1 VKIVKLITSG
11 FVALT
16 ALLWFP
22 SSSLS
27 QGGASAPPCNCT
39 GDKKDLESRINQL
52 NAVDKEFDRLIKE
65 WSTPARKDV
74 TLDPTIRD
82 NIKGSLGFAL
92 SVAKTPGARAFGGNT
107 PDHNCE
113 STYDTEGTPTP
124 CMKAG
129 LIDHEAVHKKVCDA
143 KKNALGNWRYSQ
155 KVVDYL
161 KEDQQAYRA
170 EKAKLESEY
179 NRLKASCN
187 QFTKLDRYQM
197 LQEAQLLA
205 QRERLESAGNRL
217 KFVAEALN

>member
-1 VKIVKLITSG
+1 MKIVKLIVCG
-11 FVALT
+11 LVALT

-22 SSSLS
+22 SSGSG
-27 QGGASAPPCNCT
+27 QGGASTPPCNCT
-39 GDKKDLESRINQL
+39 GDKQDLESRINQL
-52 NAVDKEFDRLIKE
+52 NAIDKEFDRLIKE

-74 TLDPTIRD
+74 TLNPTIRD
-82 NIKGSLGFAL
+82 NIKGSLLFTLGV
-92 SVAKTPGARAFGGNT
+92 SKTPGARVYGGNT
-107 PDHNCE
+107 PDHTCE

-129 LIDHEAVHKKVCDA
+129 LVDHEAVHKKVCDA
-143 KKNALGNWRYSQ
+143 NKNALGDWRYSQ

-187 QFTKLDRYQM
+187 QFTKLDRYKA
-197 LQEAQLLA
+197 LPEAELLA
-205 QRERLESAGNRL
+205 QRERLQSAGNRL